1 MSEVVQVR
9 RGRGRTRLGDKATWM
24 ESALKMI
31 ATNGVDAVRVE
42 TLCAGLSVSK
52 GAFYSLFKTRDGFLS
67 ELLDYWRQESTEAVI
82 ALLTEQSTDPKAR
95 LESILHL
102 STRREDA
109 KQRALMEMAIR
120 IWGNSYEPARK
131 TMEEI
136 DTYRIRFFEKAL
148 TDAGIDPLEAK
159 ARALMIYGFVVIDG
173 SMPGERD
180 QNTIEMCRSLLA
192 PVLKPS

>member
-1 MSEVVQVR
+1 MSEQAEVR
-9 RGRGRTRLGDKATWM
+9 RGRGRTRLVAKATWM
-24 ESALKMI
+24 ESALNMI

-42 TLCAGLSVSK
+42 TLCASLNVSK

-82 ALLTEQSTDPKAR
+82 ALLTEQSTNPTDR
-95 LESILHL
+95 LESILNL
-102 STRREDA
+102 PTRRDDA

-120 IWGNSYEPARK
+120 IWGNSYEPARR

-148 TDAGIDPLEAK
+148 IDAGIAPSEAK
-159 ARALMIYGFVVIDG
+159 ARAIMIYGFIVIDG
-173 SMPGERD
+173 SLPGERD
-180 QNTIEMCRSLLA
+180 QDTIAMCRALLVPA
-192 PVLKPS
+192 LS